1 MSTDSLSAAIR
12 LFPRWE
18 RMGKTIGESTLRW
31 LKKAGTLVTQ
41 SSYCSLIYPINAPP
55 MPPGPGK
62 LKSVPVLIGKIIGR
76 RKLLPWI
83 KLKVC
88 WGNQQMV
95 NRVRMT
101 WVPITKPQVLHHRLL
116 VSRFCCILGVGI
128 QSRWCMWPATVQ
140 LKDAGKGIFIHRGY
154 KDV

>member
-31 LKKAGTLVTQ
+31 LKEAGTLVTQ
-41 SSYCSLIYPINAPP
+41 SSYWSLIYPINAPP

-62 LKSVPVLIGKIIGR
+62 LKFVPVLIGKITGR
-76 RKLLPWI
+76 RKPLPWR
-83 KLKVC
+83 KLEVC

-95 NRVRMT
+95 NCVRMT
-101 WVPITKPQVLHHRLL
+101 WVPITKPQVLNHCFQ
-116 VSRFCCILGVGI
+116 VSCFCCIMGVGI
-128 QSRWCMWPATVQ
+128 QSRSCMWPATVQ
-140 LKDAGKGIFIHRGY
+140 LNDAGKGSFIHRGY